1 MLPYASK
8 IAVIPAYNPD
18 SKMLDVLSSLKLH
31 GYAVVIVNDGSGAE
45 FDELFEKAAEA
56 DKIIK
61 HQKNLGKGCAL
72 KTGLA
77 FVRDNFE
84 KPYVVATVD
93 ADGQHKTGDVLTVT
107 RAAQSNAGALVIGSR
122 KLGKD
127 APYRS
132 RSGNAITRTVL
143 HALTPVTVYDTQ
155 SGLRAFDSSL
165 IDLMSEIKGERYEYE
180 MQVLIELT
188 KQKIP
193 IKEVWIKAVYIG
205 GNSTSHFR
213 TWYDAQRIYKVIFK
227 NAGKRKRQKI

>member
-1 MLPYASK
+1 MPPYASK

-31 GYAVVIVNDGSGAE
+31 GYAVVIVNDGSDSE
-45 FDELFEKAAEA
+45 YDELFESAVLA
-56 DKIIK
+56 DKIIN
-61 HQKNLGKGCAL
+61 HPKNLGKGCAL

-93 ADGQHKTGDVLTVT
+93 ADGQHKTGDILTVT
-107 RAAQSNAGALVIGSR
+107 RAAQSNSETLVIGSR
-122 KLGKD
+122 RLGKD

-165 IDLMSEIKGERYEYE
+165 VELMCEIEGERYEYE
-180 MQVLIELT
+180 MRVLIELT
-188 KQKIP
+188 KLSIP
-193 IKEVWIKAVYIG
+193 IKEVWIQAVYFG
-205 GNSTSHFR
+205 ENGTSHFR

-227 NAGKRKRQKI
+227 NAGRGIK